1 MARAIILILVGCLL
15 AAGSLAQDPEQPRES
30 AGASQA
36 GTAEGWPDLTARGPI
51 TWDPAYVLD
60 FSRKYGAPDVAQ
72 AKGGVVLR
80 AEATACLLDGKRSVV
95 VTVSVVNVGDKRV
108 RIFGSLGWETHVTF
122 RYADGELLH
131 GLHPRMI
138 NWAKPDTSDTIE
150 LSPFHTLSVSFGYP
164 GLLDEY
170 AEPGRPI
177 EFSVGH
183 CLFLESDLPL
193 PDWYGTTPWTP
204 IEVPRPPAD
213 GESAEKD
220 GDQRSPDASTKP
232 HESGHELRG

>member
-1 MARAIILILVGCLL
+1 MARAMILILAVSCL
-15 AAGSLAQDPEQPRES
+15 AAGSLAQEPEQPRES

-36 GTAEGWPDLTARGPI
+36 GKAEGWPDLTASGPI
-51 TWDPAYVLD
+51 TWDPEYVLD
-60 FSRKYGAPDVAQ
+60 FSRKYGAPDEAQ
-72 AKGGVVLR
+72 AKGGAVLR

-108 RIFGSLGWETHVTF
+108 RIFGSLSWETHVTF

-150 LSPFHTLSVSFGYP
+150 LSPSHTLSVSFGYP

-193 PDWYGTTPWTP
+193 PDWYAATPWTRIDIP
-204 IEVPRPPAD
+204 HPPDDHGSD
-213 GESAEKD
+213 G
-220 GDQRSPDASTKP
+220 GRSPDPSAKS
-232 HESGHELRG
+232 HESGHESKG